1 MTRFLIDKVNNFGKG
16 KLRSVTLGGKEILI
30 LNKGGRYFAINNI
43 CSHAGALLHKG
54 ILKDNQ
60 VTCPSH
66 GATWNI
72 ETGELLWFSQEL
84 KSQESYEVIVENENI
99 FVEF

>member
-1 MTRFLIDKVNNFGKG
+1 MTRFLIDNVNNFEEG
-16 KLRSVTLGGKEILI
+16 KLRSMTLGGKEILI
-30 LNKGGRYFAINNI
+30 INKGGRYFAINNI
-43 CSHAGALLHKG
+43 CSHAGARLHTG

-72 ETGELLWFSQEL
+72 ETGELLRFSHKL
-84 KSQESYEVIVENENI
+84 KSQESYEVIVENDNI